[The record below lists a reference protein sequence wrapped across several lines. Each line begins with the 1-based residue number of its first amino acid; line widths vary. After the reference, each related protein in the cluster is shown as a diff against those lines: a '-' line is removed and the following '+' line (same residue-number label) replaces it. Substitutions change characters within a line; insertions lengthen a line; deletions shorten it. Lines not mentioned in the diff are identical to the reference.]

1 MGFVTTNFNLDKEKL
16 ENLEF
21 RIWQIVKTWQK
32 KGIWLGLPHL
42 VPTPLHIIE
51 IQFYGDISDTCKSIW
66 IRFSVDEKNRDF
78 VENIEASEV
87 LRELEEIVADAFDY
101 SGIWEI
107 NKYFVQPLR

>member
-1 MGFVTTNFNLDKEKL
+1 MGFVTTNFNLDNLELEKL
-16 ENLEF
+16 EN
-21 RIWQIVKTWQK
+21 RIWQIVKKWRK
-32 KGIWLGLPHL
+32 KGIWLGLPHIL
-42 VPTPLHIIE
+42 PTQLYLCE
-51 IQFYGDISDTCKSIW
+51 IQFYGDIDDTCKSIW